1 MSKYSEMVA
10 LLEWA
15 KNQKGDKPK
24 RRKKIS
30 GYFEDDVSITALMH
44 RKIEEAEALSKLL
57 KDYEK
62 ANKKED
68 KKPDNNWSDKLAFWM
83 VVTFPITAPL
93 YIGMWRSVLH

>member
-1 MSKYSEMVA
+1 MSKYSEVLA

-15 KNQKGDKPK
+15 NKKEKPK
-24 RRKKIS
+24 RRRKS
-30 GYFEDDVSITALMH
+30 ELPEGPFDVTTYIH
-44 RKIEEAEALSKLL
+44 KKIEEAETLTKLL

-68 KKPDNNWSDKLAFWM
+68 KKPETNWSDKLAFWM

-93 YIGMWRSVLH
+93 YIGMWRAVLH